1 MQIRTDGVTWQ
12 EIDGEL
18 VLLDLERSVYLT
30 TNASGALLTKLLVED
45 HSLDELADA
54 LVTEFAIDRAD
65 AVRDAQAFVDELG
78 AHQLL
83 R

>member
-30 TNASGALLTKLLVED
+30 TNGSGALLTKLLVEE
-45 HSLDELADA
+45 HTLDDLADA
-54 LVTEFAIDRAD
+54 LVAEFAIDRDD
-65 AVRDAQAFVDELG
+65 ALRDAQAFVDEL
-78 AHQLL
+78 AEHQLL

>member
-30 TNASGALLTKLLVED
+30 TNASGALLTKLLVEER
-45 HSLDELADA
+45 SLDDLADA
-54 LVTEFAIDRAD
+54 LVTEFAIDRSD
-65 AVRDAQAFVDELG
+65 AVRDAQTFVDELVE
-78 AHQLL
+78 HKLL

>member
-30 TNASGALLTKLLVED
+30 TNGSGALLTKLLVED
-45 HSLDELADA
+45 RTLDELADA
-54 LVTEFAIDRAD
+54 LVAEFDIERA
-65 AVRDAQAFVDELG
+65 AALHDAQAFVDELSE
-78 AHQLL
+78 HQLL

>member
-30 TNASGALLTKLLVED
+30 TNGSGALLTKLLVDERT
-45 HSLDELADA
+45 LDDLADA
-54 LVTEFAIDRAD
+54 LVAEFSIDRDD
-65 AVRDAQAFVDELG
+65 ALRDAQAFVDELV

>member
-45 HSLDELADA
+45 RSLDDLADA
-54 LVTEFAIDRAD
+54 LVAQFEIQRDD
-65 AVRDAQAFVDELG
+65 ALRDAQAFVDELVE
-78 AHQLL
+78 HQLL

>member
-18 VLLDLERSVYLT
+18 VVLDLERSVYLT
-30 TNASGALLTKLLVED
+30 TNASGALLTKLLVDERT
-45 HSLDELADA
+45 LDELADA
-54 LVTEFAIDRAD
+54 LVAEFAIDRTD
-65 AVRDAQAFVDELG
+65 AARDAQAFVDEL
-78 AHQLL
+78 ASHQLL